1 MDDFIVSEHLVSLMM
16 SQLSE
21 DADLFEVFNDIF
33 DPEGSEIYL
42 KHVSDYVE
50 VGQPVNFYTVAE
62 AARRRNETAIGY
74 RIMSESG
81 STEKSY
87 GVHINPKKSE
97 MLTFAAEDKVIVI
110 AEN

>member
-1 MDDFIVSEHLVSLMM
+1 MM

-21 DADLFEVFNDIF
+21 NSNLFAVFSDIF

-42 KHVSDYVE
+42 KPAGDYIE
-50 VGQPVNFYTVAE
+50 IGKPVNFYTVTE

-74 RIMSESG
+74 RIIGQLNDAEH
-81 STEKSY
+81 SY
-87 GVHINPKKSE
+87 GVYTNPKKSE
-97 MLTFAAEDKVIVI
+97 LVTFAAEDKVIVI